1 MMAHFRSCGP
11 VSSQEL
17 LTLGHFRHPLDYSQ
31 WARTGSWQLQQL
43 RLAHSNS
50 GWHACIAEAAVFGRE
65 YPLAGEQAGH
75 AQQPGHG
82 FGTAPV
88 FLASIST
95 ILGAV
100 LFLRFGYAVG
110 HVGLWGSFGIIAL
123 GHLVTIPT
131 VLAVAEIA
139 TNRRVAGGGAY
150 YIISRSFGTSI
161 GGSIGIALYLS
172 QAISVAFYLVA
183 FAEAFE
189 PLYAW
194 SASTRGIGIDPRWV
208 SLPATA
214 LLAALMLTKGA
225 RSGVRALWFVSAAL
239 FSSILL
245 FMLGSGPESVRP
257 DGVSLNSQIPDP
269 DPFGM
274 VFATCFPA
282 FTGMIAGLGLSGDLK
297 RPEKSIPLGTIGA
310 TLAGMVVYALVA
322 VKLAASATPEALA
335 DKQFIMA
342 EIAIWGPAIYIGLG
356 AAAFSSALGSLLVA
370 PRTLQALARD
380 RVLPV
385 SSLNR
390 LLAAGS
396 GDAQE
401 PVAATLVSSV
411 LAAVFVL
418 AGSMDGIAQV
428 LTMFFMVT
436 YGALCSVSFLE
447 YFAGNPSYRPT
458 FHSRWYVSLLGAL
471 MCALI
476 MLQMSPLYALL
487 ATLLMVLTYF
497 GLRRTHLGE
506 RDLTA
511 IFQGTLFQLTRHL
524 QIMLQ
529 ANRAEGPKGGW
540 RPSIVAVTRFGD
552 QRLGHFDLLRWI
564 CYRHGF
570 GQFLH
575 FIEGEYSFR
584 GELEARTQVSQLI
597 ERGEISNAGILVDS
611 LICPSFSGAVAHTLQ
626 LPGVSGLPNNCVL
639 FEFDKQRPEE
649 IGEVAQGAHLAA
661 ESIFNVLVLRST
673 QYRFG
678 YRSSIHLW
686 VTEETLDCAP
696 LMVLLAYIIV
706 GHPEWRR
713 AQIQL
718 FACSDSHKAEREKD
732 RLSSLLEEGRLP
744 IPSQNITPVPCA
756 NESALEVEVGRRS
769 ASADLTI
776 AGLLGTD
783 IERDR
788 ASEALMRL
796 DKANDVL
803 FVLSSERVL
812 ID

>member
-1 MMAHFRSCGP
+1 MVRP
-11 VSSQEL
+11 
-17 LTLGHFRHPLDYSQ
+17 RH
-31 WARTGSWQLQQL
+31 
-43 RLAHSNS
+43 RLVR
-50 GWHACIAEAAVFGRE
+50 AASTV
-65 YPLAGEQAGH
+65 PQT
-75 AQQPGHG
+75 GHG

-100 LFLRFGYAVG
+100 LFLRFGYAVA

-131 VLAVAEIA
+131 VLAVSEIA

-172 QAISVAFYLVA
+172 QVISAAFYLVA

-194 SASTRGIGIDPRWV
+194 SASTHGIEADPRWV
-208 SLPATA
+208 SLPSTA
-214 LLAALMLTKGA
+214 LLAAIVLTKGA

-239 FSSILL
+239 FASILL
-245 FMLGSGPESVRP
+245 FLLGTGPESVRP
-257 DGVSLNSQIPDP
+257 DGLNLTSRIQDP
-269 DPFGM
+269 DPFGT

-297 RPEKSIPLGTIGA
+297 RPEKSIPLGTISA

-322 VKLAASATPEALA
+322 IKLASSATPDALA
-335 DKQFIMA
+335 GDQFIMA
-342 EIAIWGPAIYIGLG
+342 EVAIWGPAIYIGLG
-356 AAAFSSALGSLLVA
+356 AAAFSSALGSILVA
-370 PRTLQALARD
+370 PRTLQALGRD

-385 SSLNR
+385 PRLNR
-390 LLAAGS
+390 MLAAGS
-396 GDAQE
+396 GNERE
-401 PVAATLVSSV
+401 PTFATLVSSLIAV
-411 LAAVFVL
+411 VFVL
-418 AGSMDGIAQV
+418 AGTMDGIAQV

-458 FHSRWYVSLLGAL
+458 FHSRWYLSLLGAF

-476 MLQMSPLYALL
+476 MLQISPFYALL
-487 ATLLMVLTYF
+487 AVLLMVLAYF
-497 GLRRTHLGE
+497 GLRRTRKGE

-511 IFQGTLFQLTRHL
+511 IFQGTMFQLTRRL

-529 ANRAEGPKGGW
+529 TSRSEGAKGGW

-552 QRLGHFDLLRWI
+552 ERLGHFDLLRWI
-564 CYRHGF
+564 CHRHGF
-570 GQFLH
+570 GHFLQF
-575 FIEGEYSFR
+575 IDGEYSFR
-584 GELEARTQVSQLI
+584 GEIEARTQVGKLI
-597 ERGEISNAGILVDS
+597 ERSEMTNAGILVDS

-626 LPGVSGLPNNCVL
+626 MPGVSGLPNNCVL
-639 FEFDKQRPEE
+639 FEFDKQQPEE
-649 IGEVAQGAHLAA
+649 IAEVAQGAVLAA
-661 ESIFNVLVLRST
+661 ESVFNVLILRST

-678 YRSSIHLW
+678 YCSSIHLW

-696 LMVLLAYIIV
+696 MMLLLAFIIV

-713 AQIQL
+713 AKIQL
-718 FACSDSHKAEREKD
+718 FACFDSLEADQEED
-732 RLSSLLEEGRLP
+732 RLSGLLSEGRLP
-744 IPSQNITPVPCA
+744 ISSQNITAVQCA
-756 NESALEVEVGRRS
+756 DSAALDVEVGRRS
-769 ASADLTI
+769 AEADLTI
-776 AGLLGTD
+776 TGLLGSD
-783 IERDR
+783 IEPDR

-803 FVLSSERVL
+803 FVLSSERVS

>member
-1 MMAHFRSCGP
+1 M
-11 VSSQEL
+11 
-17 LTLGHFRHPLDYSQ
+17 
-31 WARTGSWQLQQL
+31 
-43 RLAHSNS
+43 
-50 GWHACIAEAAVFGRE
+50 FGRE
-65 YPLAGEQAGH
+65 DPLLGADASH
-75 AQQPGHG
+75 APRSGHG

-100 LFLRFGYAVG
+100 LFLRFGYAVA
-110 HVGLWGSFGIIAL
+110 HVGLWGSIGIIVL

-131 VLAVAEIA
+131 VLAVSEIA

-183 FAEAFE
+183 FAEAFV
-189 PLYAW
+189 PLYDWA
-194 SASTRGIGIDPRWV
+194 ASNHGIEIDPRWV
-208 SLPATA
+208 SLPTTA
-214 LLAALMLTKGA
+214 LLAVIVLTKGA
-225 RSGVRALWFVSAAL
+225 GSGVRALWFVSAAL

-245 FMLGSGPESVRP
+245 FLLGAGPESIRP
-257 DGVSLNSQIPDP
+257 EGLNLNSRIPDP
-269 DPFGM
+269 DPFGR

-322 VKLAASATPEALA
+322 IKLAGSATPEALA
-335 DKQFIMA
+335 NNQFVMV

-356 AAAFSSALGSLLVA
+356 AAAFSSALGSILVA

-380 RVLPV
+380 RVLPFPA
-385 SSLNR
+385 LNR

-401 PVAATLVSSV
+401 PTSATLVSSV
-411 LAAVFVL
+411 IAVLFVL

-447 YFAGNPSYRPT
+447 YFSGNPSYRPT

-476 MLQMSPLYALL
+476 MLQISPLYALL
-487 ATLLMVLTYF
+487 AVLLMVLTYF
-497 GLRRTHLGE
+497 GLRRTHQSE

-511 IFQGTLFQLTRHL
+511 IFQGTMFQLTRRL

-529 ANRAEGPKGGW
+529 TSRADGTKDGW

-552 QRLGHFDLLRWI
+552 QRLGHFDVLRWI

-570 GQFLH
+570 GHFLQF
-575 FIEGEYSFR
+575 IDGEYSFR
-584 GELEARTQVSQLI
+584 GELEARTQVSRLI

-611 LICPSFSGAVAHTLQ
+611 LICPSFKSAVAQTLQ
-626 LPGVSGLPNNCVL
+626 LPGVSGLPNNSVL

-649 IGEVAQGAHLAA
+649 IGEVAQGARLAA
-661 ESIFNVLVLRST
+661 ESMFNVLVLRST

-686 VTEETLDCAP
+686 VTEETLDSAP

-732 RLSSLLEEGRLP
+732 RLSNLLAEGRLP
-744 IPSQNITPVPCA
+744 ISTQNITPVPCA
-756 NESALEVEVGRRS
+756 DESALEVEVGRRS
-769 ASADLTI
+769 AAADLTI
-776 AGLLGTD
+776 AGLLGAD
-783 IERDR
+783 IEHER

-803 FVLSSERVL
+803 FLLSSERVH